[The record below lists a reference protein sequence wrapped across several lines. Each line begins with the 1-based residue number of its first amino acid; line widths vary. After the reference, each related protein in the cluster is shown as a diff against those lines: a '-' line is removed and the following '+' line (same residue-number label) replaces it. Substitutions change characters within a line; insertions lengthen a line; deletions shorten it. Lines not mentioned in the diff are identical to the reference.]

1 MMIVYWSLV
10 MLTFTLDKEVFV
22 KTVSLWKLNWLGS
35 NNLSLFPKLCFCFS
49 DTLLSEPLNLG
60 SLMSILK
67 LNPH

>member
-10 MLTFTLDKEVFV
+10 MLTFILDKKVAVFV
-22 KTVSLWKLNWLGS
+22 KAVNLCMLNWLSS
-35 NNLSLFPKLCFCFS
+35 NYLRLNPKLCFCFS

-60 SLMSILK
+60 ILK